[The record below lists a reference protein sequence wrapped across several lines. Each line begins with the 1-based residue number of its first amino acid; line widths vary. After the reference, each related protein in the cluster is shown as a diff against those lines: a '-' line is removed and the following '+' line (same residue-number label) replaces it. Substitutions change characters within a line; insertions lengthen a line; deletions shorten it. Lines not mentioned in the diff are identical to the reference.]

1 MVVDDH
7 PMWRDGVRADLER
20 DGTARVV
27 AEASDGGEAIEL
39 ARESMPELVVMDLN
53 LPDFS
58 GYELLTKMAET
69 EEISFPPVIVY
80 TGRTLTGDEEG
91 PSDGQSQGKDRERE

>member
-1 MVVDDH
+1 MSDIDDELPPDATVAARHHEVV
-7 PMWRDGVRADLER
+7 PVEGALEQLR
-20 DGTARVV
+20 NMTFDC
-27 AEASDGGEAIEL
+27 
-39 ARESMPELVVMDLN
+39 MVMDLN